1 MKFIQMY
8 QKASKWLT
16 NYSGDLP
23 LLFIRL
29 LLAYAFFGPAMEK
42 WSNMDA
48 TIAWFGNPDWGLGL
62 PFPAL
67 NAYMAA
73 STEIIGVVLL
83 IIGLGSRLISFPL
96 IMVMLMAF
104 FTVHIDHGWLAIASS
119 SADPGVAERLDM
131 ARNILQENGNYSWLT
146 EKGSFVILQNGAEFV
161 VTYIVMLLSI
171 ISFGPGRLSLD
182 YLISKK
188 IKS

>member
-1 MKFIQMY
+1 MKAIQMY
-8 QKASKWLT
+8 NKTTDWMSNL
-16 NYSGDLP
+16 GDVP
-23 LLFIRL
+23 LLLIRL

-42 WSNMDA
+42 WGNMEA

-73 STEIIGVVLL
+73 TTEIVGVVLL
-83 IIGLGSRLISFPL
+83 VLGLGTRFISIPL
-96 IMVMLMAF
+96 IFVMLMAW

-119 SADPGVAERLDM
+119 SADPGVAERLNM
-131 ARNILQENGNYSWLT
+131 TREILQEHGNYSWLT

-161 VTYIVMLLSI
+161 VTYIVMLLSL
-171 ISFGPGRLSLD
+171 ISFGSGKLSLD
-182 YLISKK
+182 YLLEKRLK
-188 IKS
+188 